1 MNRTR
6 FLSDI
11 LSTIFERRYSA
22 AAATDRRPIDE
33 VCRSLLTGAGEVT
46 GLTLARTI
54 LDRFSQM
61 TDEEK
66 LGFFSFLTDELDV
79 DVEAISRAA
88 ADYAR
93 DRSPSN
99 LEALV
104 VAAEPNRQELLR
116 RINQVP
122 GATARLVA
130 MRLDLLDHMSEHPEF
145 ARTDLDFV
153 HLFTSWFNRGFLVL
167 RRIDWDTP
175 ANILEKIIEYEAVH
189 AIDDWDDLRRRIEPE
204 DRHCFAFFHP
214 VMPDEPLIFVE
225 VALSRGVPGSVQ
237 EVLAPERDILT
248 EDQADTA
255 VFYSISNCQRGL
267 AGISFGN
274 SLIKQVVEDLSR
286 DLPHIRTFVTL
297 SPIPGFNRW
306 LAKYAEQR
314 PGNVVPQIISVVQEA
329 IDSGDAGP
337 VEPFA
342 ADLRYLAAHYLV
354 EQKREGGLPLDPV
367 TRFHLGN
374 GAMVHDVHAL
384 ADISPNG
391 LRQSSSVMVNYLY
404 DLSRVEQNHEEF
416 VADKTVAQSRTIQSI
431 LRSGLT
437 DKKTRKTVNG

>member
-22 AAATDRRPIDE
+22 ASAIDRRPIDE
-33 VCRSLLTGAGEVT
+33 VCRALLTGAGEVS
-46 GLTLARTI
+46 GLKLARTI

-61 TDEEK
+61 SREEK
-66 LGFFSFLTDELDV
+66 INYFSFLTEQLDV
-79 DVEAISRAA
+79 DVEAVAGAASRY
-88 ADYAR
+88 ADAR
-93 DRSPSN
+93 TPEHLD
-99 LEALV
+99 ALV
-104 VAAEPNRQELLR
+104 SAAEPPRQELLR

-122 GATARLVA
+122 GATAQLVA
-130 MRLDLLDHMSEHPEF
+130 MRLDLLDQLSEHPEF
-145 ARTDLDFV
+145 ARTDLDFI

-237 EVLAPERDILT
+237 EVLAPERNVLT

-255 VFYSISNCQRGL
+255 VFYSISNCQHGL
-267 AGISFGN
+267 SGISFGN

-286 DLPHIRTFVTL
+286 DLPHLKTFVTL

-306 LAKYAEQR
+306 LAKHAEEV
-314 PGNVVPQIISVVQEA
+314 PDTVVPEIISVVQDA
-329 IDSGDAGP
+329 IDRGDAGLI
-337 VEPFA
+337 EPYA
-342 ADLRYLAAHYLV
+342 VDLRYLASHYLV
-354 EQKREGGLPLDPV
+354 EMKRDDGLPLDPV

-374 GAMVHDVHAL
+374 GAMVHDVHAM

-391 LRQSSSVMVNYLY
+391 LFQSSSVMVNYLY

-416 VADKTVAQSRTIQSI
+416 VADKTVAQSRTMQSI